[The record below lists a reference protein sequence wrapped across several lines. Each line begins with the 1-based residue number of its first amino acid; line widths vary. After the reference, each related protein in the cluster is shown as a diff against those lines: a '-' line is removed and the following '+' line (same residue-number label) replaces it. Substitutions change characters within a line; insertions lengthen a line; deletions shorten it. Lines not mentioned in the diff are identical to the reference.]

1 VPEVLE
7 GGGGVRIGGARTCNG
22 TVEEGRVKDGG
33 RGVKQVR
40 VEAKGVQSIESM
52 TEVSN
57 HAAATPH

>member
-1 VPEVLE
+1 M
-7 GGGGVRIGGARTCNG
+7 RIGGARTCNG

-40 VEAKGVQSIESM
+40 VEVKGIQSIES
-52 TEVSN
+52 TTKVSN